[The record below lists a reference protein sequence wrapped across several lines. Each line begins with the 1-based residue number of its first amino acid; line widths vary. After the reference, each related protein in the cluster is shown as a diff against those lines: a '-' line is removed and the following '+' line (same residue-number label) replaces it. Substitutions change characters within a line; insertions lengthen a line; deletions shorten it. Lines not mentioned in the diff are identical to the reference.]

1 MGFPLSSV
9 HLAQQVTNSNDPDIL
24 LEWILSHTNEL
35 ELSSSENVDEKHL
48 ARQAIDKVIECGFPK
63 RSAELAQKKT
73 KSNDVQL
80 LIDWILTHDIEVERP
95 GPITSNTNLRQS
107 KPNNSDTFIN
117 DLSKLGFDTNNIRSC
132 LIDLNIDTRKISD
145 SNKKQTQ
152 CINWL
157 IDHSRK
163 QAQVQANQIDRSRK
177 QLRMP
182 IPIDMNQ
189 YSTKNSQPI
198 SNNFL
203 KQIHL
208 SNRPQTTRMNQKT
221 RELTPEEARMFDID
235 EHLRKQNWTIHNL
248 SQLSLI
254 QKYLQIV
261 SKIIYEDHHN
271 IQRYNDDNDDLF
283 EPIQKI
289 SSIEPKNERSKR
301 GIFTLADLVKQDQ
314 KDERSFKN
322 KQLDTPPRPMSIPG
336 AMDEANW
343 NTSLLTTLDPI
354 AVQFEY
360 RPGENYRQ
368 FLDRLIDKCQIR
380 YSDQSSKIRAIFVW
394 ITSHIR
400 YDIKTSER
408 DNSLGKTEHDMDTL
422 CDLILQTSIC
432 VCVGYAVMLKRMC
445 QYFNIQVDYV
455 NGYTK
460 LTKSCL
466 NDTKYSNSIESLS
479 GHAWNMIHI
488 DGKAYFTDP
497 TWSAAHWSSTN
508 TLLSPFSN
516 T

>member
-1 MGFPLSSV
+1 
-9 HLAQQVTNSNDPDIL
+9 
-24 LEWILSHTNEL
+24 
-35 ELSSSENVDEKHL
+35 
-48 ARQAIDKVIECGFPK
+48 
-63 RSAELAQKKT
+63 
-73 KSNDVQL
+73 
-80 LIDWILTHDIEVERP
+80 
-95 GPITSNTNLRQS
+95 
-107 KPNNSDTFIN
+107 
-117 DLSKLGFDTNNIRSC
+117 
-132 LIDLNIDTRKISD
+132 
-145 SNKKQTQ
+145 
-152 CINWL
+152 
-157 IDHSRK
+157 
-163 QAQVQANQIDRSRK
+163 
-177 QLRMP
+177 
-182 IPIDMNQ
+182 MNQ
-189 YSTKNSQPI
+189 YSTKSSQPI

-360 RPGENYRQ
+360 RPG
-368 FLDRLIDKCQIR
+368 
-380 YSDQSSKIRAIFVW
+380 
-394 ITSHIR
+394 
-400 YDIKTSER
+400 
-408 DNSLGKTEHDMDTL
+408 
-422 CDLILQTSIC
+422 
-432 VCVGYAVMLKRMC
+432 
-445 QYFNIQVDYV
+445 
-455 NGYTK
+455 
-460 LTKSCL
+460 
-466 NDTKYSNSIESLS
+466 
-479 GHAWNMIHI
+479 
-488 DGKAYFTDP
+488 
-497 TWSAAHWSSTN
+497 
-508 TLLSPFSN
+508 
-516 T
+516 